1 LHFIDFI
8 IENSP
13 DTALHVLTNG
23 RKFADINFTQEMAK
37 RSKKIKITF
46 GIPLYSS
53 RPLVHDHLVGS
64 DGAFNETVKGLI
76 NAGNSG
82 INIEL
87 RVIPTLANYTELD
100 D

>member
-1 LHFIDFI
+1 
-8 IENSP
+8 
-13 DTALHVLTNG
+13 
-23 RKFADINFTQEMAK
+23 M
-37 RSKKIKITF
+37 
-46 GIPLYSS
+46 
-53 RPLVHDHLVGS
+53 HDHLVGS

-100 D
+100 DIVEFVGRVFSNINQISLMGLESIGWARKTGHQSLSSMITIVRKSSLS